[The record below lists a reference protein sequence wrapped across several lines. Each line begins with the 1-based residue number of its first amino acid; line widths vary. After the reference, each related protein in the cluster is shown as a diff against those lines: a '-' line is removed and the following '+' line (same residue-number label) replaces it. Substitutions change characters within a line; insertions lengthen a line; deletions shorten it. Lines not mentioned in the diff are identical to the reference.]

1 MKGRVIFSLV
11 AVLIL
16 ALGVSAYPQAYPT
29 KPVMLMV
36 AYPAGGS
43 TDVGA
48 RIVASIAEKELGQP
62 IVVLN
67 KAGAGGQVG
76 FTELAK
82 QKPDGYYIGFINLP
96 AINTIILDPDRK
108 ATFTIDAFTPI
119 INQVLDPG
127 VIYVKPDSPYKNLK
141 DLVDDAKKRPGEIRA
156 GTTGILSDD
165 HMAILMLEEA
175 ARVKFRI
182 VHFDGDTPQVT
193 ALLGGQ
199 IDVSFLNVGGLT
211 PRVKAGQLRVL
222 AVMDKERSK
231 FYPDVPTSVEQ
242 GYPTVISSSTRGIVG
257 PKGLP
262 EPIVK
267 KLQAV
272 FKKAIE
278 DPEHVEKMEKA
289 GLAIKIMVG
298 DEYAKYFRELH
309 EKDQA
314 IGGCSPKGQ
323 IGKVFLRYAN
333 FIKKEEA
340 T

>member
-1 MKGRVIFSLV
+1 MKGRVVLSIL
-11 AVLIL
+11 AVLI
-16 ALGVSAYPQAYPT
+16 ALLVGSAYPQAYPT

-82 QKPDGYYIGFINLP
+82 QKPDGYYIGLINLP
-96 AINTIILDPDRK
+96 ALNTIILDPDRK
-108 ATFTIDAFTPI
+108 ATFDIDTFTPI

-127 VIYVKPDSPYKNLK
+127 VIYVKPDSHYKNLK
-141 DLVDDAKKRPGEIRA
+141 DLIVEAKKRPGEIKV
-156 GTTGILSDD
+156 GTTGILGDD
-165 HMAILMLEEA
+165 HLAILMLEEA
-175 ARVKFRI
+175 AGVKFRI
-182 VHFDGDTPQVT
+182 VHFEGDTPQVT

-211 PRVKAGQLRVL
+211 PRVKVGQLRVL
-222 AVMDKERSK
+222 AVMDRERSK
-231 FYPDVPTSVEQ
+231 FYADVPTSVEQ
-242 GYPTVISSSTRGIVG
+242 GYPAVISSSTRGIAG

-278 DPEHVEKMEKA
+278 NPEHMEKMDKA
-289 GLAIKIMVG
+289 GLAIKMMMG
-298 DEYAKYFRELH
+298 DEYGKYLMDVH
-309 EKDQA
+309 K
-314 IGGCSPKGQ
+314 
-323 IGKVFLRYAN
+323 KV
-333 FIKKEEA
+333 KKLVEEA
-340 T
+340 RKAR

>member
-16 ALGVSAYPQAYPT
+16 ALGVSAYPQTYPT

-48 RIVASIAEKELGQP
+48 RIVASIAEKELGQS

-82 QKPDGYYIGFINLP
+82 QKPDGYYIGLINLP
-96 AINTIILDPDRK
+96 ALNTIILDPDRK
-108 ATFTIDAFTPI
+108 ATFDIDTFTPI

-127 VIYVKPDSPYKNLK
+127 VIYVKPDSHYKNLK
-141 DLVDDAKKRPGEIRA
+141 DLIVEAKKRPGEIKV
-156 GTTGILSDD
+156 GTTGILGDD
-165 HMAILMLEEA
+165 HLAILMLEEA
-175 ARVKFRI
+175 AGVKLRI
-182 VHFDGDTPQVT
+182 VHFEGDTPQVT

-242 GYPTVISSSTRGIVG
+242 GYPAVISSSTRGIVG

-278 DPEHVEKMEKA
+278 NPEHMEKMDKA
-289 GLAIKIMVG
+289 GLAIKMMMG
-298 DEYAKYFRELH
+298 EEYAKYFRELH
-309 EKDQA
+309 DRTKPLVDA
-314 IGGCSPKGQ
+314 ARKA
-323 IGKVFLRYAN
+323 R
-333 FIKKEEA
+333 
-340 T
+340 

>member
-48 RIVASIAEKELGQP
+48 RIVASIAEKELGQS

-82 QKPDGYYIGFINLP
+82 QKPDGYYIGLINLP
-96 AINTIILDPDRK
+96 ALNTIILDPDRK
-108 ATFTIDAFTPI
+108 ATFDIDTFTPI

-127 VIYVKPDSPYKNLK
+127 VIYVKPDSHYKNLK
-141 DLVDDAKKRPGEIRA
+141 DLIVEAKKRPGEIKV
-156 GTTGILSDD
+156 GTTGILGDD
-165 HMAILMLEEA
+165 HLAILMLEEA
-175 ARVKFRI
+175 AGVKLRI
-182 VHFDGDTPQVT
+182 VHFEGDTPQVT

-242 GYPTVISSSTRGIVG
+242 GYPAVISSSTRGIVG

-278 DPEHVEKMEKA
+278 NPEHMEKMDKA
-289 GLAIKIMVG
+289 GLAIKMMMG
-298 DEYAKYFRELH
+298 DEYGKYCRELH
-309 EKDQA
+309 DRAKPLVDA
-314 IGGCSPKGQ
+314 ARKA
-323 IGKVFLRYAN
+323 R
-333 FIKKEEA
+333 
-340 T
+340 